1 MFCFRPGS
9 RCLIC
14 AYVTFINIQEF
25 VKEDIKENALID
37 EMKQAVRGN
46 RLML

>member
-1 MFCFRPGS
+1 MFCLRPGS
-9 RCLIC
+9 HCFIC

-37 EMKQAVRGN
+37 RTKESG
-46 RLML
+46 